1 MSYQLLVIIV
11 VLNAIGFINSTILY
25 VNVSYTAVWA
35 ENATTVAGLS
45 NGTAGTSNNT
55 LNSPRGLSISSDDIL
70 YIAEWRS
77 ARIVVVNLTS
87 LQVIN
92 IIGSGS
98 GSAMYQFDHSY
109 DVMIVNQSLY
119 VYDSWNHR
127 IQEWSRNGTNPS
139 TILTGNFG
147 HGFHEF
153 KDKNNNLYISVYD
166 SHVVLRFAPNSQTA
180 ITIAGTGV
188 AGTLSSQLNSPNGIW
203 VDDDLTLYIA
213 EHKNHRISMWKYG
226 SLSGITVA
234 GTGIAGSSL
243 QQLNEP
249 TDVVVDP
256 YGYMYITE
264 EGNNRIVRWKLG
276 SDSGICIAACTGI
289 NGTRMNQLYA
299 PVSIAFDSTGSLY
312 TSDYFNN
319 RVQKFQFLY
328 NANQTTT
335 ITTTGQS
342 IATVSTASTLRI
354 TTKSTTK
361 ITTTKR
367 SLTMSSTNNNQEIS
381 ASFTLSGTTIMGCY
395 LIFMTLYYNY

>member
-1 MSYQLLVIIV
+1 MTYQLLVIIV

-25 VNVSYTAVWA
+25 VNVSFTAVWA
-35 ENATTVAGLS
+35 ENAITVAGLS
-45 NGTAGTSNNT
+45 NGTAGKSNNT

-70 YIAEWRS
+70 YIAEWNN

-92 IIGSGS
+92 IIGSGP
-98 GSAMYQFDHSY
+98 GAAIGQFNHPY

-119 VYDSWNHR
+119 VYDSSNQR
-127 IQEWSRNGTNPS
+127 IQQWSRNGTNPS
-139 TILTGNFG
+139 NILTGTFG
-147 HGFHEF
+147 LGFHEF
-153 KDKNNNLYISVYD
+153 KDKYNNLYISVYY
-166 SHVVLRFAPNSQTA
+166 SNIVVRFAPNSQVA

-188 AGTLSSQLNSPNGIW
+188 AGSLSNQLNSPNGIF
-203 VDDDLTLYIA
+203 VDDNLTLYIA
-213 EHKNHRISMWKYG
+213 EHLNHRISMWKYG

-276 SDSGICIAACTGI
+276 SDSGICIAACTGTT
-289 NGTRMNQLYA
+289 GTQMNQLYA

-312 TSDYFNN
+312 TSDYHNN

-328 NANQTTT
+328 NANQAA

-342 IATVSTASTLRI
+342 IATVP
-354 TTKSTTK
+354 TTK

-367 SLTMSSTNNNQEIS
+367 RLITTPTNNNQEIS
-381 ASFTLSGTTIMGCY
+381 ASFTISGTTIMACY